1 MEKRIGNIALLA
13 LVVMSISV
21 FAVSC
26 AADIAS
32 DGRTVADTCKD
43 AVTTVHLVLETKV
56 SYQGGS
62 DKEQHKVTSTA
73 TIIDPSGL
81 AVTSLSDIDPTLFTS
96 YMEQDE
102 SYSMSVDVVDLK
114 LKLSDGTEIPADIV
128 LRDKDLDLA
137 FIKPKTAP
145 EKPMTYVDLA
155 KAGAPQMLDELI
167 VISRLGQIA
176 NRALAAYVDR
186 VQAVLTKPRTL
197 YVVSGVFGLGSP
209 TFTPDGKIVGIVV
222 IRVDQS
228 QDSDST
234 SRSMGY
240 GDSLYVVIPAS
251 TIAKAAL
258 QAKEAAAAK

>member
-1 MEKRIGNIALLA
+1 MKKHMCNITLPCMVIIWTLA
-13 LVVMSISV
+13 L
-21 FAVSC
+21 AASC

-32 DGRTVADTCKD
+32 DGRAVADKYKD
-43 AVTTVHLVLETKV
+43 AIVTVNLVLETKV

-62 DKEQHKVTSTA
+62 DNEQQKVTSTA

-81 AVTSLSDIDPTLFTS
+81 AVTSLSDIDPTLFSS
-96 YMEQDE
+96 YMEHDD
-102 SYSMSVDVVDLK
+102 SFSMSADVIDLK
-114 LKLSDGTEIPADIV
+114 IKLSDGTEVPADIV

-145 EKPMTYVDLA
+145 KAAMTYIDLS
-155 KAGAPQMLDELI
+155 KASTPQMLDELI

-197 YVVSGVFGLGSP
+197 YVVTGIFGLGSP

-222 IRVDQS
+222 VRVDQS
-228 QDSDST
+228 KDNDST

-240 GDSLYVVIPAS
+240 GDSLYVVLPAS
-251 TIAKAAL
+251 TIAKAAA
-258 QAKEAAAAK
+258 QAKEAAPAK